1 MKKLLPPILFLIFVM
16 SMSLIC
22 WWLGSPH
29 HMLYPYNLAGL
40 VVIGVGFLL
49 AMSGKRLFKK
59 RNTNIMTFDEPTLL
73 VTEGVYKYTR
83 NPMYLGLV
91 VSLLGF
97 AILTGAANS
106 SFLLTAIFVLV
117 TDRWYI
123 KFEEQMMR
131 DKFGQDYEDYCRK
144 VRRWI

>member
-1 MKKLLPPILFLIFVM
+1 MKKLLPPILFLIFVI

-22 WWLGSPH
+22 WWLDSPH
-29 HMLYPYNLAGL
+29 QMLYPYNLAGL
-40 VVIGVGFLL
+40 VVIGVGLLL

-83 NPMYLGLV
+83 NPMYLGFV

-144 VRRWI
+144 VRRWF

>member
-1 MKKLLPPILFLIFVM
+1 MKKLLPPILFLIFVI

-40 VVIGVGFLL
+40 VVIGVGLLL
-49 AMSGKRLFKK
+49 AMSGKLLFKK

-83 NPMYLGLV
+83 NPMYLGFV

-144 VRRWI
+144 VRRWF

>member
-1 MKKLLPPILFLIFVM
+1 
-16 SMSLIC
+16 MSLIC

-40 VVIGVGFLL
+40 VVIGVGLLL

-83 NPMYLGLV
+83 NPMYLGFV

-123 KFEEQMMR
+123 KFEEQMMC

-144 VRRWI
+144 VRRWF

>member
-1 MKKLLPPILFLIFVM
+1 MKQLLPPILFLIFVI

-40 VVIGVGFLL
+40 VGIGVGLLL

-83 NPMYLGLV
+83 NPMYLGFV

-106 SFLLTAIFVLV
+106 SFLLTVIFVLV

>member
-1 MKKLLPPILFLIFVM
+1 
-16 SMSLIC
+16 
-22 WWLGSPH
+22 
-29 HMLYPYNLAGL
+29 
-40 VVIGVGFLL
+40 
-49 AMSGKRLFKK
+49 
-59 RNTNIMTFDEPTLL
+59 
-73 VTEGVYKYTR
+73 EGVYKYTR
-83 NPMYLGLV
+83 NPMYLGFV

-144 VRRWI
+144 VKRWI